1 MHSLTR
7 DMCGSCLTLIKREF
21 RDRRLVHILINF
33 SDPNCVTRYNL
44 GETGQNLF
52 GHIDVLIN
60 VKYVFVN
67 ANYTCTF

>member
-7 DMCGSCLTLIKREF
+7 DMCGSWLTFIKREF

-33 SDPNCVTRYNL
+33 SDPNCLTRCNW
-44 GETGQNLF
+44 GETSQNLF

-67 ANYTCTF
+67 TNTCTF